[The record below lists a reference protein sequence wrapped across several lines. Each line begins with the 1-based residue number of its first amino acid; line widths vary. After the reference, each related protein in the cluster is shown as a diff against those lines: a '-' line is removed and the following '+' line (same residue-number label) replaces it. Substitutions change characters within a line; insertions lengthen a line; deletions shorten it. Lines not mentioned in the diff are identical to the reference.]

1 MHSPFKKSQILR
13 LALVAVLTGPLAHAQ
28 LLLSGKLTGEFTDS
42 PGPNDTIYNAPDG
55 SSAWFKSGIPEK
67 ATDLQTA
74 IEFSQKD
81 FTDIGPGLV
90 ADDIFKVTNG
100 RTLLHS
106 TATDAHFD
114 LTLELTSPSSH
125 SSLLSIPFTIE
136 NTPNGD
142 GNVDDVYGI
151 TAGPIAPFMID
162 NYKVQFTFVAP
173 DSFTIHENNSAYV
186 GQLYVNF
193 TPVPEPS
200 TYAAAGA
207 ALLMGLVG
215 FRTFRRRQAAST
227 PVAS

>member
-1 MHSPFKKSQILR
+1 MYSPFKASHVLR

-28 LLLSGKLTGEFTDS
+28 LLLSGNLTGEVTDTA
-42 PGPNDTIYNAPDG
+42 GPNDTIYNASDG
-55 SSAWFKSGIPEK
+55 SSAWIKSGIPETSADK
-67 ATDLQTA
+67 QTA
-74 IEFSQKD
+74 IEFSQKN

-106 TATDAHFD
+106 TATDAHFN
-114 LTLELTSPSSH
+114 LTLALTSPESH

-162 NYKVQFTFVAP
+162 SYKVEFTFVAP
-173 DSFTIHENNSAYV
+173 DSFILPENNSTYV
-186 GQLYVNF
+186 GKLYVNF

-207 ALLMGLVG
+207 AFLMGLVG
-215 FRTFRRRQAAST
+215 FRAFRRRSQIVLANAG
-227 PVAS
+227 